1 VLRTK
6 KRNKIVR
13 KLVRAANAMSMLDTI
28 MQNPK
33 IHLASEQCSGKLFS
47 LENIKNRS
55 YYLISVFLTDLI
67 GGGNFSSL

>member
-1 VLRTK
+1 
-6 KRNKIVR
+6 
-13 KLVRAANAMSMLDTI
+13 

-33 IHLASEQCSGKLFS
+33 NAISHQNDALASCSVWRILG
-47 LENIKNRS
+47 NRS